1 MNSVFLHWLKT
12 PDEDIYRL
20 ALDLAR
26 VRQGGWSIS
35 KTGVCLSGS
44 LFASFIRT
52 GNGLSRTRS
61 AVLQVLQLERKEEK
75 DHA

>member
-1 MNSVFLHWLKT
+1 MNSVFLHCLKT

-20 ALDLAR
+20 ALDFAR

-35 KTGVCLSGS
+35 KTGLCSSGL

-52 GNGLSRTRS
+52 WNGLSRTRS
-61 AVLQVLQLERKEEK
+61 AALRASQLKRKEEK